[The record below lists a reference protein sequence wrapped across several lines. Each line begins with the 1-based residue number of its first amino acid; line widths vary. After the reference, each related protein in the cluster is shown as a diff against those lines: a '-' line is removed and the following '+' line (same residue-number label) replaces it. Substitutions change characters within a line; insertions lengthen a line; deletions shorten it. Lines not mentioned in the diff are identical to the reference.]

1 VRSPIDNAGVTGP
14 LRYDVEGLRAFA
26 AACEQHALD
35 VCAYDQPVL
44 PATGYQSTVA
54 AVSGLHSAAGSTGN
68 VLSTRLRSTASA
80 VSSAADRYSQT
91 ENSSADA
98 LNASM
103 DTDMP

>member
-1 VRSPIDNAGVTGP
+1 VTGP
-14 LRYDVEGLRAFA
+14 LRYDADGLRAFA

-35 VCAYDQPVL
+35 VCVHDQPAL

-54 AVSGLHSAAGSTGN
+54 AVSGLHAATSSAGDA
-68 VLSTRLRSTASA
+68 LSARIRSTASA

-91 ENSSADA
+91 ENSSVGA

-103 DTDMP
+103 DTEMS